1 MTPRNLRLTSLLLA
15 LACTVGCDQTS
26 KHLARV
32 QLRKLGAVALPGGI
46 GELRLAENPGSFL
59 SLGASLPE
67 PLRTAIF
74 TLGVG
79 AGLLVLFAYM
89 ARRDNLKWVPFV
101 ALTLVM
107 AGGMSNLVDR
117 VTRKGL
123 VTDFIVIRVG
133 PLQTGVFNGADVMV
147 MVGVVML
154 AWTLRK
160 RRLSDTQEV
169 LPGSR

>member
-1 MTPRNLRLTSLLLA
+1 MTLRNLRLAVLLLA

-32 QLRKLGAVALPGGI
+32 QLGKLGAVTLPGGF

-67 PLRTAIF
+67 PLRVVIF

-79 AGLLVLFAYM
+79 AGLLVLFAYL
-89 ARRDNLKWVPFV
+89 ARRASLKWVPFV

-107 AGGMSNLVDR
+107 AGGMSNLIDR
-117 VTRKGL
+117 VMRQGL

-147 MVGVVML
+147 MAGIAVL
-154 AWTLRK
+154 TWTLWK
-160 RRLSDTQEV
+160 RRLTTD
-169 LPGSR
+169 GRG